1 MQGRP
6 IDGLERSL
14 TSRLQHSPQDSD
26 DEMSQSFA
34 SSSLSREDG
43 FDSRF
48 WVRDTQ
54 CKICNRKFSK
64 LKGLSRHHCRFCGS
78 SVCDSHSTKRRD
90 HPEVNKQVRIC
101 DLCEKN
107 IVGHNLK
114 QEMQLEESK
123 REAQLDGLSEELK
136 RREAEQSEKEK
147 QIARI
152 RQRLEES
159 AKVATVKEN
168 KLTESLMEQ
177 QSRNLRQQGI
187 IDNLSGALHEV
198 TESEKITS
206 EKLAR
211 SSAVLESLRTDLEH
225 LHSDIKELDDRVDG
239 SFFKMKYRIP
249 VQVVSKVLCEACQS
263 RSFHTS
269 FKESIMQAD
278 TASSP
283 TSDPGKCRLM

>member
-6 IDGLERSL
+6 SDYLERSL
-14 TSRLQHSPQDSD
+14 TSRSLQDSD
-26 DEMSQSFA
+26 DEMAQSFA

-48 WVRDTQ
+48 WVRDNQ
-54 CKICNRKFSK
+54 CKLCNRKFSK
-64 LKGLSRHHCRFCGS
+64 LKGLARHHCRFCGV

-90 HPEVNKQVRIC
+90 HPELNKLVRIC

-114 QEMQLEESK
+114 QELQLEVSK
-123 REAQLDGLSEELK
+123 REAQLDGLQEEIK
-136 RREAEQSEKEK
+136 RREGEKTDKEK

-152 RQRLEES
+152 RLRVEED
-159 AKVATVKEN
+159 AKAATLKEN

-177 QSRNLRQQGI
+177 QSRNQRQQGI

-198 TESEKITS
+198 SESEKITS

-211 SSAVLESLRTDLEH
+211 SSAALDSLKTDLEH
-225 LHSDIKELDDRVDG
+225 MQKDIKELDDSVDG
-239 SFFKMKYRIP
+239 SFFKMRYRIP
-249 VQVVSKVLCEACQS
+249 TQVVSKVFCEACQN

-278 TASSP
+278 TASSQP
-283 TSDPGKCRLM
+283 SDPGKCYLM

>member
-6 IDGLERSL
+6 TDSLERTLRTQLSL
-14 TSRLQHSPQDSD
+14 PDSD
-26 DEMSQSFA
+26 DEMAQSFA

-48 WVRDTQ
+48 WVKDNQ
-54 CKICNRKFSK
+54 CKLCNRKFSK
-64 LKGLSRHHCRFCGS
+64 LKGLARHHCRFCGA

-90 HPEVNKQVRIC
+90 HPDLSKPVRIC

-107 IVGHNLK
+107 ILGHNLK
-114 QEMQLEESK
+114 QELQLEVSK
-123 REAQLDGLSEELK
+123 RETQLDGLNEEIK
-136 RREAEQSEKEK
+136 RREAEQTEKEK
-147 QIARI
+147 LIARI
-152 RQRLEES
+152 RQRLEDD

-177 QSRNLRQQGI
+177 QSRNQRQQGI

-211 SSAVLESLRTDLEH
+211 SSAAMECLKTDLEH
-225 LHSDIKELDDRVDG
+225 VQKDIKELDDSVDG
-239 SFFKMKYRIP
+239 SFFKMRYRIP
-249 VQVVSKVLCEACQS
+249 TQVVSKVFCEACQN

-269 FKESIMQAD
+269 YKESIMQAE

-283 TSDPGKCRLM
+283 QSDSGKCDLM

>member
-6 IDGLERSL
+6 IDYLERSL
-14 TSRLQHSPQDSD
+14 TSRSLQDSD
-26 DEMSQSFA
+26 DEMAQSFA

-48 WVRDTQ
+48 WVRDNQ
-54 CKICNRKFSK
+54 CKLCNRKFSK
-64 LKGLSRHHCRFCGS
+64 LKGLARHHCRFCGA

-90 HPEVNKQVRIC
+90 HPELNKLVRIC
-101 DLCEKN
+101 DQCERN

-114 QEMQLEESK
+114 QELQLEVSK
-123 REAQLDGLSEELK
+123 REAQLDGLNEEIK
-136 RREAEQSEKEK
+136 RREGEKTDKEK

-152 RQRLEES
+152 RLRVEDD
-159 AKVATVKEN
+159 AKAATLKEN

-177 QSRNLRQQGI
+177 QSRNQRQQGI

-198 TESEKITS
+198 SESEKITS

-211 SSAVLESLRTDLEH
+211 SSAVLESLKTDLEH
-225 LHSDIKELDDRVDG
+225 MQRDIKELDDSVDG
-239 SFFKMKYRIP
+239 SFFKMRYRIP
-249 VQVVSKVLCEACQS
+249 TQVVSKVFCEACQN

-269 FKESIMQAD
+269 FKESIMQSE
-278 TASSP
+278 TPSSP
-283 TSDPGKCRLM
+283 HSDPGKCYLM